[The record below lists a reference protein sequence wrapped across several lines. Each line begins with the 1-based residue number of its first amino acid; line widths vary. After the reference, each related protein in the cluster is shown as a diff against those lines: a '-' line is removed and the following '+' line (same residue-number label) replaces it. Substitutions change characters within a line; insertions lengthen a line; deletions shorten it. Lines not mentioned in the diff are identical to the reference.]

1 MSHWTQVKTNIR
13 DLDVLEEAA
22 RLLGCEVARNA
33 IARGYNENTI
43 QALMV
48 IIPPESPYDVAANRE
63 EDGNICLTT
72 DWYMGHVEKVLGVE
86 YGLLKQR
93 YAVAMTK
100 RQAKTLMANVVEET
114 LEDGSIRLRVR
125 GAA

>member
-13 DLDVLEEAA
+13 DLEVLEEAA
-22 RLLGCEVARNA
+22 RSLGCEIARNTV
-33 IARGYNENTI
+33 ARGYYNSI

-63 EDGNICLTT
+63 EDGTVSLTT
-72 DWYMGHVEKVLGVE
+72 DWYMGYVERVLGPDF
-86 YGLLKQR
+86 GLLKQR
-93 YAVAMTK
+93 YAVIMTK
-100 RQAKTLMANVVEET
+100 RQASALLADVTEEV
-114 LEDGSIRLRVR
+114 LQDGSIRLRVR